1 MAGIPQRWRKP
12 LQYSVTIALMVA
24 LAATVD
30 WPDVVRLLRRA
41 TPDLLVLLI
50 AVYVMDRVFMAWK
63 WHLLARTMG
72 TAPSFW
78 MSTRIYVGSSVAG
91 IALPLGGLGP
101 DVVRTMLL
109 TREGMP
115 SEHAVSSILVER
127 LCGIAGAALMLLFA
141 GVLLLVLLPGEHE
154 ALRELL
160 PTLLALGA
168 GGALL
173 GVFALYLG
181 YRFGALRRLLAALE
195 HKPTLHKYLGA
206 VAHFSGRRSL
216 LAANIALSWLEQ
228 WAPILALYL
237 AFHTFGIELGLLEC
251 AAVVPLASVLE
262 RLPISVA
269 GFGVRE
275 AGIVLAAGWFGV
287 SSGDAFLVSLFE
299 HAVYYASL
307 LPMALIY
314 LVGGRGKVIREVA
327 AEAAAGGGAKS
338 DAAGTDGAG

>member
-1 MAGIPQRWRKP
+1 MAAIPQRWRKP
-12 LQYSVTIALMVA
+12 LQYFVTIGLMVA
-24 LAATVD
+24 LAAAVD
-30 WPDVVRLLRRA
+30 WKDVVQLLKRA
-41 TPDLLVLLI
+41 TPDLLVLLL
-50 AVYVMDRVFMAWK
+50 AVYVVDRVFMAWK

-72 TAPSFW
+72 TAPGLW

-141 GVLLLVLLPGEHE
+141 GVLLLALLPAENA

-160 PTLLALGA
+160 PTLLALGGA
-168 GGALL
+168 GVVLGAI
-173 GVFALYLG
+173 ALYLG

-195 HKPTLHKYLGA
+195 SKPTLHKYLGA
-206 VAHFSGRRSL
+206 VAHFSGRRGL

-237 AFHTFGIELGLLEC
+237 AFRTFGIELGLLEC
-251 AAVVPLASVLE
+251 AAIVPLASVLE

-314 LVGGRGKVIREVA
+314 VMGGRGKLRAVAEEARASGEV
-327 AEAAAGGGAKS
+327 EKRSG
-338 DAAGTDGAG
+338 

>member
-1 MAGIPQRWRKP
+1 MAWLSPRWRKG
-12 LQYSVTIALMVA
+12 LQYFVTIALMAV

-30 WPDVVRLLRRA
+30 WQDVLRLLRRA
-41 TPDLLVLLI
+41 TPDVLVLLL
-50 AVYVMDRVFMAWK
+50 AVYIADRCFMAWK
-63 WHLLARTMG
+63 WHLLARTLG
-72 TAPSFW
+72 SAPGLW

-141 GVLLLVLLPGEHE
+141 GALLLVLLPAEDA
-154 ALRELL
+154 ALRDLL
-160 PTLLALGA
+160 PVLLAA
-168 GGALL
+168 GGAALVL
-173 GVFALYLG
+173 GFIALYLG

-195 HKPTLHKYLGA
+195 HRPTLHKYLKA
-206 VAHFSGRRSL
+206 VAHFSSHRPL
-216 LAANIALSWLEQ
+216 LAGSIALAWLEQ
-228 WAPILALYL
+228 WAPVLALYL
-237 AFHTFGIELGLLEC
+237 AFRTFGIELGLLEC
-251 AAVVPLASVLE
+251 AAIVPLASVLE

-275 AGIVLAAGWFGV
+275 AGIVLAAGWFSV
-287 SSGDAFLVSLFE
+287 PPGDAFLVSLFE
-299 HAVYYASL
+299 HSVYYASL

-314 LVGGRGKVIREVA
+314 VLGRRDRVIR
-327 AEAAAGGGAKS
+327 AG
-338 DAAGTDGAG
+338 